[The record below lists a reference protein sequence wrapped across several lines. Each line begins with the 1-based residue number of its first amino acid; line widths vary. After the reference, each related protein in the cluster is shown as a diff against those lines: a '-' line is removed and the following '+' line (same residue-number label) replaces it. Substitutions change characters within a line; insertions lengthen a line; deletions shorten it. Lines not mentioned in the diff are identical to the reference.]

1 MSNGTTMIS
10 IMNALDHID
19 KIMGKRCLWVIR
31 ETPEYSDFVTWH
43 VVKYEHRGKFSFV
56 NSLYESKYASDVE
69 IFLEGYCLAVKHLKA
84 NRT

>member
-19 KIMGKRCLWVIR
+19 KIMGKRCLWVIK
-31 ETPEYSDFVTWH
+31 ETPKYSDFVTWH
-43 VVKYEHRGKFSFV
+43 VVKYEHRDKSSSE
-56 NSLYESKYASDVE
+56 NSLYKSKYSSDVE
-69 IFLEGYCLAVKHLKA
+69 IFLKGYCLAVIDLKV